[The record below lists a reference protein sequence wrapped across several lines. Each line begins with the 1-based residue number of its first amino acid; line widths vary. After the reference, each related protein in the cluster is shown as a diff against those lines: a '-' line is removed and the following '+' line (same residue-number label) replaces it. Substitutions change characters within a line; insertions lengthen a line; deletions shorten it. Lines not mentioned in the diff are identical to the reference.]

1 MSAADTG
8 ERGPGA
14 GPAGPL
20 TIAIDGPAAAG
31 KSTTARAV
39 AERLG
44 LLYIDSGAMYRALA
58 LKLLRSDTDAHDP
71 EALARFLAATTV
83 DLVPAG
89 KGGEPRVLL
98 DGREVTAE
106 LRDERVAALASTIA
120 PLRAVRTYL
129 VARQRALAARTGA
142 VMEGRDI
149 GTVVL
154 PDAPIKVFLV
164 ADLDVRAVRRAG
176 ELALRGEAPDLDAI
190 RALIAERDRRD
201 MERTESPLRPAPDA
215 ITIDTSAL
223 TIPEQVAAVVALV
236 ESRSGG
242 RAPEPPT
249 GSGSAPPRP
258 RPARAAVTD
267 LALDPEV
274 RGFYAAVRHIA
285 RACFRLGFGMR
296 VEGTEHLP
304 ARGGFILAA
313 NHAAWVDPPLLGAAA
328 TRRLGY
334 LAKEELFVPFGFR
347 HLIVAL
353 GAIPIRRRHLDRGG
367 LEVAKKVLASG
378 LGLVLFPEGTRSRT
392 GRLGPGKPGVS
403 MLAAEAGVPVVP
415 AYIQGTRCLW
425 GAFLRRS
432 PFRIRF
438 GPPLGPPRMG
448 QGPAWREEMRAHTGR
463 IMDAIAGLD
472 RSPTAACPP
481 P

>member
-1 MSAADTG
+1 MSA
-8 ERGPGA
+8 
-14 GPAGPL
+14 L

-31 KSTTARAV
+31 KSTTAREV
-39 AERLG
+39 AARLG

-58 LKLLRSDTDAHDP
+58 LKLLATAADPHDP
-71 EALARFLAATTV
+71 AALSRFLATTTV
-83 DLVPAG
+83 DLVAG
-89 KGGEPRVLL
+89 AGGGEPRVLL
-98 DGREVTAE
+98 DGRDVTVE
-106 LRDERVAALASTIA
+106 LRDERVATLASTIA
-120 PLRAVRTYL
+120 PLRAVRSYL
-129 VARQRALAARTGA
+129 VAQQRALAARTGA

-164 ADLDVRAVRRAG
+164 ADLDVRARRRAG
-176 ELALRGEAPDLDAI
+176 EMALRGGAPDLDAI

-215 ITIDTSAL
+215 VTIDTSNL
-223 TIPEQVAAVVALV
+223 TIPEQVAAVVALA
-236 ESRSGG
+236 E
-242 RAPEPPT
+242 
-249 GSGSAPPRP
+249 
-258 RPARAAVTD
+258 ARAGKEGPPAHSSSSPRNVSRADADD
-267 LALDPEV
+267 LDDLVLDPEV
-274 RGFYAAVRHIA
+274 RGFYAGVRHLA
-285 RACFRLGFGMR
+285 RACFWLGFGMR

-304 ARGGFILAA
+304 VQGGFILAA
-313 NHAAWVDPPLLGAAA
+313 NHVAWVDPPLLGAAA

-353 GAIPIRRRHLDRGG
+353 GAIPIRRHNLDRRG
-367 LEVAKKVLASG
+367 LEAAKKVLASG

-415 AYIQGTRCLW
+415 AHIQGTRCPW

-472 RSPTAACPP
+472 RSSTAACPP